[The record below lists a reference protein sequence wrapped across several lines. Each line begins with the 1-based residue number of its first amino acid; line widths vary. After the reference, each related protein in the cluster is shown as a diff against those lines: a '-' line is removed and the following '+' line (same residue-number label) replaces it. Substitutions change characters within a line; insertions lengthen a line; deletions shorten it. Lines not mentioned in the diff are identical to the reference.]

1 MYGDG
6 GDIGPSTI
14 DISESLLPI
23 APSNIEVGRGI
34 GGSDLADFGFTAQP
48 GRFMPSPSD
57 LYGPGSGIFGAGFDP
72 NVDIFDP
79 SSYIS
84 DFMESPYAGM
94 IKPSKRKNKDSQ
106 EATGSEQ
113 TFEGTTEPETGI
125 FGGTIGPKFKKFFSK
140 LASIHPATRN
150 AKFAYDFIRGLRN
163 AKDPKSFV
171 GGMMKRLALGKVL
184 GGKGLG
190 LSGMQRQGLGSLV
203 NMARGKQTMR
213 QGLGSLATSA
223 AFRSAAPSLMK
234 SAYKSGGM
242 NGVYAAMAALQMAQR
257 AAQGRIAK
265 GPGGGG

>member
-1 MYGDG
+1 MNGDG
-6 GDIGPSTI
+6 QQIVD
-14 DISESLLPI
+14 
-23 APSNIEVGRGI
+23 EVVVSGI
-34 GGSDLADFGFTAQP
+34 QP
-48 GRFMPSPSD
+48 GSFRPSSSD
-57 LYGPGSGIFGAGFDP
+57 LYGPGGGIFGSGFDT

-79 SSYIS
+79 SSYIK
-84 DFMESPYAGM
+84 DFMESPYARM

-113 TFEGTTEPETGI
+113 TFEGTKEPETGI
-125 FGGTIGPKFKKFFSK
+125 FGGTIGPKFKKFFGK

-150 AKFAYDFIRGLRN
+150 AKFAYDFISGLRN

-171 GGMMKRLALGKVL
+171 GGVMKRLALGKAL
-184 GGKGLG
+184 GGLG
-190 LSGMQRQGLGSLV
+190 VSGMQRQGLGSLV
-203 NMARGKQTMR
+203 NMARGRQTLG

-265 GPGGGG
+265 GPGGG